1 MAQRPGDRDPVD
13 IFGEFGRGAQNLP
26 LRRIALWGFAI
37 LAIILLFIALSAA
50 KNVWTDWLWFDSL
63 GYREVFSKRLF
74 TRLWLFFA
82 GAGAFLI
89 FFLANAWIA
98 ERLGRSREPSV
109 LPPDTLVL
117 VQGFTRIGIA
127 GAAVL
132 FALVFGLTASGQ
144 WENMLLFIE
153 GQAFTDS
160 MGAPLA
166 DPLWSHNPSFYVF
179 ELPFLR
185 FFQTWSL
192 GVILLM
198 ILGAAGIYGA
208 SIVSQGFQWRFS
220 LGAKLHLGILVG
232 LLAGNVAA
240 SYWYDINE
248 LVLSSRGLDGTLFGA
263 NATDASAKLTA
274 LRIMMALTSLLA
286 VAAVVSVFL
295 KNPRAPFI
303 GFGVWAVAS
312 IVILMIYPA
321 LYHRFEVQPN
331 ELARETPY
339 IESNIAMTR
348 EAYQLNEIEVQPFA
362 VEGGIEAD
370 ELLNNRA
377 TVDNIRLWD
386 HRPLRDTYNQI
397 QFLRPYYT
405 FADVDVDRYEIDGR
419 TQQVMLAARELA
431 PERLPSE
438 AQSWVAQRLQYTHG
452 YGVAMSPVTSFTAEG
467 RPNFF
472 LQDVPPQGV
481 FEVDRPE
488 IYYGERS
495 SEYVL
500 VNTNTDE
507 FDYPTEQ
514 DTPAFTQ
521 YAGEGGVGIGSFWRQ
536 AAFAWRFLD
545 FNILIS
551 GELTPESRILYFR
564 EIKDRTHRLAPFLE
578 FDDDPYLV
586 VVDGKLW
593 WIQDAFT
600 TTGRFPYSQ
609 RTGDA
614 FNYIRNSVKV
624 VVDAYTGD
632 VTYYVIEPDD
642 AIIQTYSRIF
652 PTLFT
657 PIDEMPAELR
667 AHIRYPEELFNVQEF
682 MFRTYHVTDARAIFT
697 KEDLWDRP
705 SEIFYDN
712 PQPMEAYYVSMPLP
726 GEAEEEFLLL
736 LPFTPLNKPNMIAW
750 LAARNDGEDYGK
762 LVAYTF
768 PKDQQV
774 DGPQQVEARINNDP
788 RISQQF
794 TLWGQQGSQIIRGNL
809 LVIPLEESLLYVE
822 PVYLQAST
830 LNFPEL
836 KRVVVAIDDQ
846 RPVMEP
852 TLERSLRVAFGLAQP
867 TPIGG
872 SVDVVDEPPPTP
884 APEPTPRPATGEGD
898 PDLGRIIE
906 QIEQLLEDLREL
918 RDEGS

>member
-26 LRRIALWGFAI
+26 LRRIARWGFAI

-63 GYREVFSKRLF
+63 GYREVFTKRLF

-82 GAGAFLI
+82 GAGAFLF
-89 FFLANAWIA
+89 FFLLNAWIA

-166 DPLWSHNPSFYVF
+166 DPLWSHNPAFYVF

-208 SIVSQGFQWRFS
+208 GIVSQGFQWRFS
-220 LGAKLHLGILVG
+220 LAAKLHLGILVG

-263 NATDASAKLTA
+263 NATDATAKLTA

-295 KNPRAPFI
+295 KNPRAPLI
-303 GFGVWAVAS
+303 GFGVWVVAS
-312 IVILMIYPA
+312 IVVLTIYPA

-495 SEYVL
+495 SQYVL

-564 EIKDRTHRLAPFLE
+564 EITDRTHRLAPFLE

-642 AIIQTYSRIF
+642 AIIQTYSKIF

-705 SEIFYDN
+705 SEVFYDN

-726 GEAEEEFLLL
+726 GETEEEFLLL

-762 LVAYTF
+762 LVAFTF

-852 TLERSLRVAFGLAQP
+852 TLERSLLVAFGLAQP

-872 SVDVVDEPPPTP
+872 SIDVVDEPPPTP

-898 PDLGRIIE
+898 PDLDRIIE